1 MMTITDTSSDS
12 PALSDALVDAPE
24 NHYPQ
29 TLPNPQTTGP
39 LGLIAGSGQ
48 LPVSVALQAKAWGWD
63 VVAFCLDN
71 ENVKALE
78 KAGARIEVISPG
90 LMADNLARGHGHGIR
105 YAAFAGKV
113 NKWLLLRNPK
123 LDAKALE
130 TLQKI
135 RERSDDG
142 MMLAI
147 IQLMAAEGFEV
158 LAQTEFLRTHFLP
171 QGCLTKRGLTEV
183 EWADVAY
190 GFGLAKGMGAL
201 DVGQT
206 VVVHQGMALA
216 VEAIEGTD
224 ECLKRAGDLAN
235 KGWLKT
241 FFNKKS
247 GGVVVKVAKPN
258 QDPRFDVPTVGLK
271 TLKTMKEAGL
281 KVLAAEAHRTFFLEP
296 EAMVAYANR
305 HEMSIVV
312 TPEGQECSQPLV
324 LPFNLATGLR

>member
-1 MMTITDTSSDS
+1 
-12 PALSDALVDAPE
+12 
-24 NHYPQ
+24 
-29 TLPNPQTTGP
+29 
-39 LGLIAGSGQ
+39 LGLVAGSGQ
-48 LPVSVALQAKAWGWD
+48 LPVSVTLQAKAWGWD
-63 VVAFCLDN
+63 VVAFCLDKDN
-71 ENVKALE
+71 AKALE
-78 KAGARIEVISPG
+78 KAGAQVEMISPG
-90 LMADNLARGHGHGIR
+90 LMADNLARGHSHGIR

-130 TLQKI
+130 TLQKL

-142 MMLAI
+142 LMLAI
-147 IQLMAAEGFEV
+147 IDLMATEGFDI
-158 LAQTEFLRTHFLP
+158 LPQTEFLRSHFLP
-171 QGCLTKRGLTEV
+171 QGCLTERGLTEA

-224 ECLKRAGDLAN
+224 ECLKRAGELAH
-235 KGWLKT
+235 KGWIKT
-241 FFNKKS
+241 FFNKKN

-271 TLKTMKEAGL
+271 TLKTMKDAGL

-296 EAMVAYANR
+296 AAMVAYANR
-305 HEMSIVV
+305 HNMSIVV
-312 TPEGQECSQPLV
+312 TPEGQECAQFLELPLV
-324 LPFNLATGLR
+324 LPQRLATGLR